1 MMVYSRQKIE
11 DDDIQA
17 VVEALKSDMLTCG
30 NRVVDFE
37 SALCELT
44 GAKYAVVMNSATSAL
59 HAGYIALG
67 VGPGDEVI
75 TTPITFAATAN
86 AAIMCGARIKFA
98 DVLLNGN
105 INPASIKELISDKT
119 KVITAVDFGGYPVDM
134 DAIKA
139 LIKEQD
145 IKIIDDASHALGS
158 SINGKMVGTLADAT
172 IFSFHAIKPI
182 TTFEGG
188 ALLTNDENIA
198 KSARLTR
205 SHGMVKKQAWNMDMV
220 TLGYNYRLSDVA
232 CALGLSQIKKL
243 DKFINRRY
251 EIAKIYDDAFKNSK
265 YLKTID
271 IPDNIRSARHLYPV
285 LLNSN
290 LWCVKEDIY
299 NELHAMGI
307 GVQVHYK
314 PTYQFSFY
322 KNLYGEMRL
331 DGAEDFYRAELS
343 LPCHQMMSDDDAKFV
358 IANLN
363 ELLEI
368 YTSKSVCG

>member
-17 VVEALKSDMLTCG
+17 VIEALKSDMLTCG

-44 GAKYAVVMNSATSAL
+44 GAKFAVAMNSATSAL
-59 HAGYIALG
+59 HAAYIALG

-158 SINGKMVGTLADAT
+158 SINGKMVGTLADVS

-232 CALGLSQIKKL
+232 CALGLSQLKKL

-343 LPCHQMMSDDDAKFV
+343 LPCHQMMSDDEAKFV

-368 YTSKSVCG
+368 YTSKLVCG

>member
-11 DDDIQA
+11 DDDIKA
-17 VVEALKSDMLTCG
+17 VIEALKSDMLTCG

-37 SALCELT
+37 RELCELT
-44 GAKYAVVMNSATSAL
+44 GAKFAVVMNSATSAL
-59 HAGYIALG
+59 HAAYIALG

-105 INPASIKELISDKT
+105 INPSSIKELISDKT

-158 SINGKMVGTLADAT
+158 SINGKMVGTLADVS

-205 SHGMVKKQAWNMDMV
+205 SHGMIKKQAWNMDMV

-232 CALGLSQIKKL
+232 CALGLSQLKKL